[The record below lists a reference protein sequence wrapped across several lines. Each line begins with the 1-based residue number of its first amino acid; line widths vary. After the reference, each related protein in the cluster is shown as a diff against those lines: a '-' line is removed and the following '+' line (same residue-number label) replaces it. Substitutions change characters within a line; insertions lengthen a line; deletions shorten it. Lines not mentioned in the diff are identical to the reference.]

1 MIKIWNFGCN
11 FERIIRYF
19 FMRLLLLFCIFNLKF
34 LGQKI
39 YTDSSNAVCD
49 CKVPKLITIDNSKII
64 KHIKAPNCGGKNGIK
79 ATSKNKHYAFEKEHH
94 TNWYK
99 LLFKTG
105 GNFCFTIKPFKK
117 DDDYDFMIF
126 KSVSGFC
133 DSLLENNVFPI
144 RANISR
150 DKKDIEGFTGLNSS
164 SKIEFVKQGI
174 GDAFSKS
181 IPAKPSDEYY
191 LVIDNVYDKGE
202 GFTLELFFETQVNI
216 KGRIVNENDLPIKAE
231 VTINNNKGNEL
242 AKVYSDSITGM
253 YQLDLTL
260 KNNQAF
266 TLNYFKDN
274 SFFFSRTFEHTDTA
288 LLKPINQIL
297 PQLKKGLKYSV
308 GAINFEPGSPEY
320 LASSLPAI
328 KNLTKLMKKN
338 QDLSI
343 VIIGHT
349 NGCGNLNSVLS
360 FNKTLTKE
368 KTSISAQLQGNKF
381 AKASK
386 KDSASVLKLS
396 LERANKIKKYLM
408 ENKISPSRI
417 STLGKGCKEMLYPFT
432 EENYD
437 IPWWQQ
443 EANRRVEIMIK
454 E

>member
-1 MIKIWNFGCN
+1 
-11 FERIIRYF
+11 
-19 FMRLLLLFCIFNLKF
+19 MRLLLFFSFFSLSVFA
-34 LGQKI
+34 QKQYI
-39 YTDSSNAVCD
+39 DSTNATCD
-49 CKVPKLITIDNSKII
+49 CKTPKLITVDNAKTI
-64 KHIKAPNCGGKNGIK
+64 KHLKAPNCSGKNGIK
-79 ATSKNKHYAFEKEHH
+79 ANSKNKQFSFEKEHH

-105 GNFCFTIKPFKK
+105 GNFCFTINPFKK

-126 KSVSGFC
+126 KSVTNFC
-133 DSLLENNVFPI
+133 DSLLENKVSAL

-150 DKKDIEGFTGLNSS
+150 DKKDIDGYTGLNSS

-174 GDAFSKS
+174 GDAFCKS
-181 IPAKPSDEYY
+181 IPVKYSDEYY

-202 GFTLELFFETQVNI
+202 GFTLELFFETQVSI
-216 KGRIVNENDLPIKAE
+216 KGRIVDEKDIPIKAE

-242 AKVYSDSITGM
+242 SKVYSDSITGN
-253 YQLDLTL
+253 YQLDITL

-274 SFFFSRTFEHTDTA
+274 SFFYSRTFEHTDTA

-338 QDLSI
+338 PELSI

-349 NGCGNLNSVLS
+349 NGCGNMNSGIYLD
-360 FNKTLTKE
+360 KTVSKGKSSINNQLLTK
-368 KTSISAQLQGNKF
+368 KITQV
-381 AKASK
+381 SK
-386 KDSASVLKLS
+386 SDSAFALKLS
-396 LERANKIKKYLM
+396 MERANKIKKYLVD
-408 ENKISPSRI
+408 NKINTSRI
-417 STLGKGCKEMLYPFT
+417 STLGKGCKEMLYPFIT
-432 EENYD
+432 DNYD
-437 IPWWQQ
+437 IPFWQQ